1 MRPRPDITPLTQP
14 FWDGAA
20 QGRLVLQRCRACG
33 HYDHPPFPECTQCR
47 SADSAFEPVSGAGTI
62 FQRCI
67 VASPVVA
74 GFEERIPYACLAV
87 ELDEQ
92 RGLLVVGN
100 LVDNAVDAAGSPGTV
115 LVSLRVAGGAVRL
128 QVADSGPGV
137 PPERVAEIFHRGY
150 STKPADASGRGVGLA
165 LVQVVCERRR
175 GSVAVSSAPAGGAV
189 FTAVLPLEPA

>member
-33 HYDHPPFPECTQCR
+33 HYDHPPFPECTRCR
-47 SADSAFEPVSGAGTI
+47 SAETAFEPVSGRGTI
-62 FQRCI
+62 FERCI

-74 GFEERIPYACLAV
+74 GFEERLPYACLAV

-100 LVDNAVDAAGSPGTV
+100 LVEAPPAEAVIGRRVEVVFEDSGEGFV
-115 LVSLRVAGGAVRL
+115 LPMFRL
-128 QVADSGPGV
+128 QEEARS
-137 PPERVAEIFHRGY
+137 
-150 STKPADASGRGVGLA
+150 
-165 LVQVVCERRR
+165 
-175 GSVAVSSAPAGGAV
+175 
-189 FTAVLPLEPA
+189 